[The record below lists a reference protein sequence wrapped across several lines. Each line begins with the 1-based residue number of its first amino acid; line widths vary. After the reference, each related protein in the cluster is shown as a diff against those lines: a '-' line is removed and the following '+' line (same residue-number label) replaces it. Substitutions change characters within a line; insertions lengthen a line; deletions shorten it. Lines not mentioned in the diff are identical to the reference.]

1 MPVIS
6 SVVPP
11 ALDDASEH
19 RRLSRE
25 LQQCKLELS
34 EALEQQKATSEV
46 LKTISRSTFDLQP
59 VLETLIENAVRLCA
73 AECGIV
79 YRFDGQL
86 QRLAAAYRMPP
97 EFKAFV
103 EAHPIQPGRGTA
115 AGRAAL
121 ERRTV
126 HIPDVTADPDYRYP
140 AAYTL
145 GNIRSILGVPML
157 REGEPMGVMTIW
169 RSKVQPFTERQIEL
183 LTGFADQA
191 VIAIEN
197 TRLFHEI
204 KEALDQQTA
213 TSEIL
218 SAISQSP
225 IDVQPVFDTIAR
237 AALRLCNAR
246 SACVHLLQGEWLN
259 TAALAIV
266 NPDGRDAIQKLYP
279 RRPDQRT
286 VSGRVILARGVVTV
300 PDVLE
305 DPAYGADAA
314 AVIAGF
320 RSMLG
325 VPMLREG
332 RPVGSLVV
340 GRPQPGPFPPQQVAL
355 LQTFADQAVIAIENM
370 RLFNELRDKGV
381 QLELASR
388 HKSQFLANM
397 SHELRTPLNAIIGF
411 TRIVMRRA
419 GDQIE
424 PKQYENL
431 EKILASG
438 QHLLAL
444 INAILDLSKIEA
456 GHVEVDAKETELA
469 PMLEQCLLT
478 IEPLFKADTVALVT
492 EIDDVLPPML
502 VDAEKLRQIV
512 INLLSNAAKFTAC
525 GSIRLR
531 AQAANECVTIAV
543 TDTGIGIPADK
554 LDLVFEEFEQADAR
568 SRDIYGGTGL
578 GLAIARR
585 LARLMDGDITVESC
599 AGSGSTFTLT
609 LPLRYRA
616 AMSA

>member
-1 MPVIS
+1 
-6 SVVPP
+6 
-11 ALDDASEH
+11 
-19 RRLSRE
+19 
-25 LQQCKLELS
+25 
-34 EALEQQKATSEV
+34 
-46 LKTISRSTFDLQP
+46 
-59 VLETLIENAVRLCA
+59 
-73 AECGIV
+73 
-79 YRFDGQL
+79 
-86 QRLAAAYRMPP
+86 
-97 EFKAFV
+97 
-103 EAHPIQPGRGTA
+103 
-115 AGRAAL
+115 
-121 ERRTV
+121 
-126 HIPDVTADPDYRYP
+126 
-140 AAYTL
+140 
-145 GNIRSILGVPML
+145 
-157 REGEPMGVMTIW
+157 
-169 RSKVQPFTERQIEL
+169 VQPFTERQIEL